1 MYNNSDRDDKK
12 HAKNNSGPKPDR
24 TSAKPKNVKQM
35 RKTKTSY
42 SK

>member
-1 MYNNSDRDDKK
+1 MYNNSNSKDKQ
-12 HAKNNSGPKPDR
+12 HAKDNSGPKPDR
-24 TSAKPKNVKQM
+24 NSAKPKNVKQM